1 MNDMKAAKNLLFR
14 IASEVANEA
23 KDIAPY
29 LSGNLK
35 KDSQVFTD
43 DIDDLEVSIGNFKLA
58 PYAPYVH
65 QGTGKRARGKT
76 TGRIKKG
83 GMKPQ
88 PYLENGL
95 KKYMSSGGLD
105 RALDDTANEIK
116 DDFVSDLK
124 NKLQNM
130 TVKL

>member
-1 MNDMKAAKNLLFR
+1 MNDLKAAKNLLFR

-35 KDSQVFTD
+35 KDIQVFTA
-43 DIDDLEVSIGNFKLA
+43 DIDNLEVSIGNSKLA

-83 GMKPQ
+83 GIKPQ
-88 PYLENGL
+88 PYLEDGL

-116 DDFVSDLK
+116 DEFIDGLKKSLK
-124 NKLQNM
+124 NVSIN
-130 TVKL
+130 